1 MNAADKTIMLEQA
14 LKPAGK
20 PAFGRPDLVSDVLD
34 ALTMVLA
41 RDGIRVMPT
50 QRHAAEARVRA
61 SWGGTRAYIGKS
73 RTEREEA
80 QQLRDLR
87 IWQAWSAGEPMAQL
101 AKRHNLTARRI
112 QQIISQIE
120 QMKPNCLTHFHARR

>member
-1 MNAADKTIMLEQA
+1 MNAVDKAVMLEQA
-14 LKPAGK
+14 RKPEGK
-20 PAFGRPDLVSDVLD
+20 PAFGQADLVSDVLD

-41 RDGIRVMPT
+41 RDGIRVMPL

-73 RTEREEA
+73 RAEREEA
-80 QQLRDLR
+80 QQIRNLR
-87 IWQAWSAGEPMAQL
+87 IWQAWSSGEPVAQL
-101 AKRHNLTARRI
+101 AKRHDLTARRI
-112 QQIISQIE
+112 KQIISQIE